1 MITSA
6 PATAEMTT
14 AAEALLGPTVH
25 DSFSILGDVITIVLS
40 QAQTGDTLTIM
51 EVRSPP
57 GGGMPV
63 LHAHPGAKTFV
74 GLAGTYDIYG
84 ETEGE
89 PVTLMACPGT
99 TVHVPS
105 EAPHGY
111 ANVGGTPGRMLV
123 LVHGENR
130 LEAFIREVGVPL
142 DDASAP
148 LGEGGA
154 TAGLDRLRD
163 VIGTYDIRIVD
174 DLWA

>member
-6 PATAEMTT
+6 PATAEMTA
-14 AAEALLGPTVH
+14 AAEALLDPTVH
-25 DSFSILGDVITIVLS
+25 DSFSILGEVITIVLS
-40 QAQTGDTLTIM
+40 QAQTGGTLTIM

-89 PVTLMACPGT
+89 PVTLTACPGT

-111 ANVGGTPGRMLV
+111 VNVGSTPGRMLV
-123 LVHGENR
+123 LVHGETR
-130 LEAFIREVGVPL
+130 LEAFIRDVGVPL
-142 DDASAP
+142 DNGAP
-148 LGEGGA
+148 EEARA
-154 TAGLDRLRD
+154 TTGLDHLRD
-163 VIGTYDIRIVD
+163 VIDAYNIRIVD

>member
-6 PATAEMTT
+6 PATAEMTM
-14 AAEALLGPTVH
+14 AAEALLDPTVH
-25 DSFSILGDVITIVLS
+25 DSFSILGEVITIVLS
-40 QAQTGDTLTIM
+40 QTRTGATLTIM

-89 PVTLMACPGT
+89 PVTLTACPGT

-111 ANVGGTPGRMLV
+111 ANVGSTPGRMLV
-123 LVHGENR
+123 LIHGENR
-130 LEAFIREVGVPL
+130 LEAFVRDVGIPC
-142 DDASAP
+142 DAVSPERPA
-148 LGEGGA
+148 G
-154 TAGLDRLRD
+154 TAGLGRLRD
-163 VIGTYDIRIVD
+163 VIGAYDIRIVD
-174 DLWA
+174 TV

>member
-14 AAEALLGPTVH
+14 AAEALLDPTVH
-25 DSFSILGDVITIVLS
+25 DSFSILGEVITIALS
-40 QAQTGDTLTIM
+40 QVQTGGALTLM

-74 GLAGTYDIYG
+74 GLGGTYEVYG

-89 PVTLMACPGT
+89 PVTLTACPGT

-111 ANVGGTPGRMLV
+111 ANVGSTPGRMLI
-123 LVHGENR
+123 LIHGENR

-142 DDASAP
+142 DDATE
-148 LGEGGA
+148 LRGTG
-154 TAGLDRLRD
+154 TVGLDRLRD
-163 VIGTYDIRIVD
+163 VIDAYDIRIVD